1 MARHLSLSSR
11 HFMRESMQ
19 ELNHPRHEAYG
30 NRPANRLAA
39 LLERLYEPAVA
50 ERLAAELLALAWE
63 LRPPNAEAP
72 PAAGPHPEGMLITYA
87 DTITKEGEA
96 PLQTLAQFLDGHVGD
111 SVGRLHLLPFFPS
124 SSDDGFAVIDYR
136 RVDHLVGSWEDVR
149 ALAERFHLMFDLV
162 INHCSRENLWFAD
175 FVSDREPGR
184 HYFITLPQG
193 SDVSAVV
200 RPRTSPLISAVPTY
214 AGIRHVWTTFSDDQ
228 IDLDFA
234 NPAVLREF
242 VEILFF
248 YAAQGARL
256 IRLDAIAFLWKRLGT
271 SCMSLPESHAVVKAL
286 RLLLAY
292 AGADVKLVTE
302 TNVPHEENVSYFG
315 DGDEADM
322 VYQFSLA
329 PLLLHSYVF
338 GDAAPLTAWAKALQP
353 PPPGAAYLNF
363 IASHDG
369 IGLRPLEGLVP
380 EDGIARLVERMRE
393 RGGFVTLRTRSGL
406 PPIPY
411 EINISPFSAFGG
423 EERNLPA
430 YLGAHSL
437 LMSFQG
443 VPALYIHSLL
453 ATPND
458 LDLVEQTGRT
468 RSVNRG
474 RWTLDDLEAQ
484 LADPASIP
492 ARTLSHFRSTLAC
505 RNAQPAFSADA
516 AQAVLPSPPSAFLMR
531 REGGGQRILV
541 AASVVGER
549 QSVPLAGSGLTPGTY
564 PDLLSGGTVT
574 VGGHIELDPYQV
586 AWLEC

>member
-1 MARHLSLSSR
+1 
-11 HFMRESMQ
+11 MQ
-19 ELNHPRHEAYG
+19 ESNHPQREAYR
-30 NRPANRLAA
+30 NQLAT
-39 LLERLYEPAVA
+39 LLERLYERAVA
-50 ERLAAELLALAWE
+50 ERLAAELLALALDQWTPSAARHQSSQP
-63 LRPPNAEAP
+63 RPEC
-72 PAAGPHPEGMLITYA
+72 MLITYA
-87 DTITKEGEA
+87 DTIAAEGEA
-96 PLQTLAQFLDGHVGD
+96 PLRTLVRFLDRHVGE
-111 SVGRLHLLPFFPS
+111 SVGCLHLLPFFPS

-136 RVDHLVGSWEDVR
+136 RVDHRVGSWEDVR
-149 ALAERFHLMFDLV
+149 ALAERYDPMFDLV
-162 INHCSRENLWFAD
+162 INHCSRENLWFTD

-184 HYFITLPQG
+184 HYFITLPER
-193 SDVSAVV
+193 SDVSAVI

-234 NPAVLREF
+234 NPQVLREF

-248 YAAQGARL
+248 YATQGARL

-271 SCMSLPESHAVVKAL
+271 SCMNLPESHAVVKAL
-286 RLLLAY
+286 RLLLVY

-302 TNVPHEENVSYFG
+302 TNVPHWENVSYFG
-315 DGDEADM
+315 DGDEAHM

-329 PLLLHSYVF
+329 PLLLYSYVF
-338 GDAAPLTAWAKALQP
+338 GDAGPLAAWAKALQP
-353 PPPGAAYLNF
+353 PPPGGAYLNF

-393 RGGFVTLRTRSGL
+393 QGGFVTLRTRSGR

-474 RWTLDDLEAQ
+474 RWSLDHLEAQ

-492 ARTLSHFRSTLAC
+492 ARTLDHFRRALAC
-505 RNAQPAFSADA
+505 RNTQPALSADA
-516 AQAVLPSPPSAFLMR
+516 AQTVLPSPPTAFLMQ

-549 QSVPLAGSGLTPGTY
+549 QSVPLAGSGVTPGTY
-564 PDLLSGGTVT
+564 VDLLSGERKAVERD
-574 VGGHIELDPYQV
+574 IELDPYQV

>member
-1 MARHLSLSSR
+1 
-11 HFMRESMQ
+11 MQ
-19 ELNHPRHEAYG
+19 ESNHPRHEAYG
-30 NRPANRLAA
+30 TQHANGLANRLTA

-50 ERLAAELLALAWE
+50 ERLAAEMLALARE
-63 LRPPNAEAP
+63 LRPPSAAAP
-72 PAAGPHPEGMLITYA
+72 PAVQTPPEGMLITYA
-87 DTITKEGEA
+87 DTITTEGEV
-96 PLQTLAQFLDGHVGD
+96 PLQTLARFLDRHVGD
-111 SVGRLHLLPFFPS
+111 CVGRLHLLPFFPS

-136 RVDHLVGSWEDVR
+136 RVDHRVGSWEDVR
-149 ALAERFHLMFDLV
+149 ALAERYDPMFDLV

-184 HYFITLPQG
+184 HYFITLPEG

-242 VEILFF
+242 VEILLF

-302 TNVPHEENVSYFG
+302 TNVPHWENVSYFG
-315 DGDEADM
+315 DGDEAHM

-329 PLLLHSYVF
+329 PLLLYSYVF
-338 GDAAPLTAWAKALQP
+338 GDAKPLTAWAKALRP
-353 PPPGAAYLNF
+353 PPSGAAYLNF

-406 PPIPY
+406 PPVPY

-458 LDLVEQTGRT
+458 LDLVERTGRT
-468 RSVNRG
+468 RSVNRS
-474 RWTLDDLEAQ
+474 RWALDDLEAQ
-484 LADPASIP
+484 LADPTSIP
-492 ARTLSHFRSTLAC
+492 ARTLSHFRRALAC
-505 RNAQPAFSADA
+505 RNAQPALSADA
-516 AQAVLPSPPSAFLMR
+516 AQMVLPSPPTALLMF

-541 AASVVGER
+541 AVSVVGER
-549 QSVPLAGSGLTPGTY
+549 QSVPLGGSGVRPGTY
-564 PDLLSGGTVT
+564 ADLLSGRTLA
-574 VGGHIELDPYQV
+574 VGSQIELDPYQV
-586 AWLEC
+586 AWLAC

>member
-1 MARHLSLSSR
+1 
-11 HFMRESMQ
+11 MQ
-19 ELNHPRHEAYG
+19 ESNHPRHEAYG
-30 NRPANRLAA
+30 VQPANRLTS
-39 LLERLYEPAVA
+39 LLERLYEPVVA
-50 ERLAAELLALAWE
+50 GRLAAELLGLAWE
-63 LRPPNAEAP
+63 LRPPSAAAP
-72 PAAGPHPEGMLITYA
+72 PAVRARPEGMLITYA
-87 DTITKEGEA
+87 DTITTEGEV
-96 PLQTLAQFLDGHVGD
+96 PLQTLARFLDRHVGD
-111 SVGRLHLLPFFPS
+111 SIGRLHLLPFFPS

-136 RVDHLVGSWEDVR
+136 RVDHRVGSWEDVR
-149 ALAERFHLMFDLV
+149 ALAERYDPMFDLV

-184 HYFITLPQG
+184 HYFITLPEG

-271 SCMSLPESHAVVKAL
+271 SCMSLPESHAVVKAM

-302 TNVPHEENVSYFG
+302 TNVPHWENVSYFG
-315 DGDEADM
+315 DGDEAHM

-329 PLLLHSYVF
+329 PLLLYSYVF
-338 GDAAPLTAWAKALQP
+338 GDAKPLTAWAKALQP
-353 PPPGAAYLNF
+353 PPSGAAYLNF

-393 RGGFVTLRTRSGL
+393 RGGFVTLRTRPGL
-406 PPIPY
+406 PAVPY
-411 EINISPFSAFGG
+411 EINIAPFSAFGG

-430 YLGAHSL
+430 FLGAHSL

-458 LDLVEQTGRT
+458 LGLVEQTGRT
-468 RSVNRG
+468 RSVNRS
-474 RWTLDDLEAQ
+474 RWALDDLEAQ
-484 LADPASIP
+484 LADPTSIP
-492 ARTLSHFRSTLAC
+492 ARTLGHFRRALAC
-505 RNAQPAFSADA
+505 RNAQPALSADA
-516 AQAVLPSPPSAFLMR
+516 AQMVLPSPPTALLMF

-549 QSVPLAGSGLTPGTY
+549 QSLPLAASGVRPGTY
-564 PDLLSGGTVT
+564 ADLLSGETLQ
-574 VGGHIELDPYQV
+574 VGSQIELDPYQV
-586 AWLEC
+586 AWLAC